1 MKINHKIYLLSTL
14 TLHWITL
21 VGIKWPFTSVNALMC
36 MYVCMCVCV
45 CMYAFELLYVSMCL
59 CCMCAVC
66 ERVCVYV
73 GECVCIYNV
82 CLSTCVRLCVRV
94 HVCVCVSVSVSVY
107 MYVWSCWCEF
117 ADVCRFPLC
126 INHTYAT
133 HMCSWS
139 WESLP
144 LQFCCI
150 LCAPSA
156 ILGKSVVDCQTTDLN
171 VNVHG
176 VRF

>member
-1 MKINHKIYLLSTL
+1 MKINHTIYLLSPL

-21 VGIKWPFTSVNALMC
+21 VAIKWPFTSVNAQMC

-45 CMYAFELLYVSMCL
+45 CMYAFELLYVSVCL
-59 CCMCAVC
+59 CFVC
-66 ERVCVYV
+66 VRCVSACVYV
-73 GECVCIYNV
+73 GVCVCIYKCVSVYMRATV
-82 CLSTCVRLCVRV
+82 CACACVG
-94 HVCVCVSVSVSVY
+94 CVSVSVSVY
-107 MYVWSCWCEF
+107 MYVWACWCEF

-139 WESLP
+139 WESLT

-156 ILGKSVVDCQTTDLN
+156 ILGKSVVDCQTD
-171 VNVHG
+171 
-176 VRF
+176 RP